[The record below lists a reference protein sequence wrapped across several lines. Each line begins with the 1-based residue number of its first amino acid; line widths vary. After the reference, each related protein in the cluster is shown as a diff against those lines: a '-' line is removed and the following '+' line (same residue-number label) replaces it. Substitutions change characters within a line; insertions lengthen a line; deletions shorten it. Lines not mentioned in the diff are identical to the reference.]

1 MKKKALIICLILC
14 FVLGLGSFFIYS
26 IYTNIKEENKL
37 RKEVDYISK
46 MSLDDYTNS
55 KARLQSYVSS
65 GDYLIIEKAVKKYM
79 LDVLE
84 TYNDFN
90 TIIRDEKIT
99 NILSTENLKND
110 GPDFKNSKVYIEN
123 TRKKVTDIKNKFSDY
138 LTEKIIMDY
147 IKNEKLSDSKIKL
160 YKDLTLGKDN
170 TFDTTKKELE
180 DAIDKLVELFN
191 KEEKVIDFLIK
202 NQSNYEIKDGTVYF
216 YDNKLVNEY
225 NSLLKEISSMSKT
238 NN

>member
-14 FVLGLGSFFIYS
+14 FVLGLGGFFIYS

-37 RKEVDYISK
+37 REEVDYISK

-90 TIIRDEKIT
+90 TIIKDEKIT

-180 DAIDKLVELFN
+180 EAIDKLVELFN